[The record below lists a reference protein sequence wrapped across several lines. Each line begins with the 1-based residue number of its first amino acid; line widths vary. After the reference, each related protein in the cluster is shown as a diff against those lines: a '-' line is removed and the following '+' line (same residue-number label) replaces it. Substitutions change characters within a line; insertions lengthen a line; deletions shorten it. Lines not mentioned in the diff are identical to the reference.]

1 MSIFLNVGTP
11 MRVNFKGTAP
21 QETPSQQQKKI
32 DIGDTALKAGVGS
45 LALLGVLGAADVVL
59 CKGKHINKL
68 TGQNGKLEEA
78 LNRATSAETN
88 LSEALGRTT
97 KAENDLAAV
106 EAELRTVQA
115 DYKADSFKL
124 QELQDA
130 VFLPDS
136 LKDKDSDEI
145 ITYLRKATL
154 YNQYPNVIKWF
165 QNAYAEL
172 ADMPKEAQNY
182 FGKRIKSILHSNY
195 SELQD
200 TGLMRNFE
208 VTPIKDIKT
217 PSVAVPAVVSALPS
231 KVRPRLKYPGKV
243 YVPESWG
250 VKYGD
255 DIRLME
261 NGNTVIRK
269 KVDGQTVLQAYDKE
283 GNLIKEKVK

>member
-1 MSIFLNVGTP
+1 MSISLNVGTP

-88 LSEALGRTT
+88 LADALGRATNAES
-97 KAENDLAAV
+97 KLAAAEAKNSSLAENIQQMTEQLRQT
-106 EAELRTVQA
+106 EENSRSAEE
-115 DYKADSFKL
+115 F
-124 QELQDA
+124 
-130 VFLPDS
+130 
-136 LKDKDSDEI
+136 
-145 ITYLRKATL
+145 
-154 YNQYPNVIKWF
+154 YNNNHGTIKWF
-165 QNAYAEL
+165 QNAYAAL

-182 FGKRIKSILHSNY
+182 LGKRIKSILHSNY

-217 PSVAVPAVVSALPS
+217 PSVAAPAVVSTLPS

>member
-1 MSIFLNVGTP
+1 MSISLNVGTP

-78 LNRATSAETN
+78 LNRATNAETN
-88 LSEALGRTT
+88 LADALGRATNAES
-97 KAENDLAAV
+97 KLAAAEAKNSSLAENIQQMT
-106 EAELRTVQA
+106 EQLRQTEENSRSA
-115 DYKADSFKL
+115 KEF
-124 QELQDA
+124 
-130 VFLPDS
+130 
-136 LKDKDSDEI
+136 
-145 ITYLRKATL
+145 
-154 YNQYPNVIKWF
+154 YNNNHGTIKWF
-165 QNAYAEL
+165 QNAYAAL

-217 PSVAVPAVVSALPS
+217 PSVAVPAVVSTLPS

>member
-1 MSIFLNVGTP
+1 MSIYLNVGTP

-78 LNRATSAETN
+78 LNRATNAETN
-88 LSEALGRTT
+88 LADALGRATNAES
-97 KAENDLAAV
+97 KLAAAEAKNSSLAENIQQMT
-106 EAELRTVQA
+106 EQLRQTEENSRSA
-115 DYKADSFKL
+115 KEF
-124 QELQDA
+124 
-130 VFLPDS
+130 
-136 LKDKDSDEI
+136 
-145 ITYLRKATL
+145 
-154 YNQYPNVIKWF
+154 YNNNHGTIKWF
-165 QNAYAEL
+165 QNAYAAL

-217 PSVAVPAVVSALPS
+217 PSVAVPAVVSTLPS

>member
-1 MSIFLNVGTP
+1 MSISLNVGTP
-11 MRVNFKGTAP
+11 MRVNFRGTAP

-32 DIGDTALKAGVGS
+32 DIGDTALKVGVGS

-88 LSEALGRTT
+88 LAEALGRATNAES
-97 KAENDLAAV
+97 KLAAAEAKNSSLAENIQQMT
-106 EAELRTVQA
+106 EQLRQTEENSRSA
-115 DYKADSFKL
+115 KEF
-124 QELQDA
+124 
-130 VFLPDS
+130 
-136 LKDKDSDEI
+136 
-145 ITYLRKATL
+145 
-154 YNQYPNVIKWF
+154 YNNNQGTIKWF
-165 QNAYAEL
+165 QNAYAAL
-172 ADMPKEAQNY
+172 ADMPKEAQKF

-217 PSVAVPAVVSALPS
+217 PSVAVPAVVSTLPS